1 MDFNSIKTFIVAA
14 VFGVCTVASFGSASA
29 STMSNNGNGTVFG
42 AASGTISPTV
52 TNTTPDS
59 GDRYVAVRVN
69 GAGPLLFVTPG
80 GTSVTTNPT
89 PFSTG
94 GTPAGTSAPLFNV
107 NSLGLAPGTYQVI
120 EVDTDAGADPFDSSK
135 WHAGSLNVKNF
146 SVGQSTAVSGDIDG
160 DGFPDDDANHDGF
173 HDDDKNFNGFHDDD
187 DAQAA
192 LTGTQQ
198 TGLHPDDLANA
209 QLNGTAPT
217 GFHPDD
223 PNHTGFHPD
232 DLANA
237 QLNGTAPTGFH
248 PNDLDHD
255 GFADDDLNHDGFHDG
270 DLNHDGFD
278 NHDSNHDGFVDAND
292 DGSDNN

>member
-14 VFGVCTVASFGSASA
+14 VFAVCATASLGSASA
-29 STMSNNGNGTVFG
+29 STLDVNKTVFG
-42 AASGTISPTV
+42 ASGGTIAPTV

-59 GDRYVAVRVN
+59 GDRYVAIQVN
-69 GAGPLLFVTPG
+69 GGGSLFFVTPG
-80 GTSVTTNPT
+80 GTSVTTT
-89 PFSTG
+89 KTKFATG
-94 GTPAGTSAPLFNV
+94 TFPAGIPATLFSV

-223 PNHTGFHPD
+223 PTHTGFHPDDSTHTGFHPD
-232 DLANA
+232 DL
-237 QLNGTAPTGFH
+237 
-248 PNDLDHD
+248 DHN